1 MVTPRTVRAYCTQF
15 DNPIAATTTQMA
27 TCSWISLGST
37 VRARPSISKATK
49 IVGKLSCTSA
59 RRRIKLSRRPPAY
72 PLNRPSVTPMSIDNT
87 VAVMATISDTR
98 KPYNITD
105 SKSRPWPS
113 VPNQYIG
120 APPPNPA
127 APRAVRAEPIHR
139 RAALQPGRR
148 HARIHQIQGGG
159 VEGVLRRQPG
169 CKQGEHCVKRQ
180 HRSADQGF
188 RAAQKAVTQI
198 RVAGALQKG
207 E

>member
-1 MVTPRTVRAYCTQF
+1 MT
-15 DNPIAATTTQMA
+15 
-27 TCSWISLGST
+27 
-37 VRARPSISKATK
+37 
-49 IVGKLSCTSA
+49 
-59 RRRIKLSRRPPAY
+59 
-72 PLNRPSVTPMSIDNT
+72 IDNT

-120 APPPNPA
+120 APPSSQARGMRAPLRFKA
-127 APRAVRAEPIHR
+127 AGAR
-139 RAALQPGRR
+139 GGG
-148 HARIHQIQGGG
+148 ARIHQIQGGG